1 MMSQQSKFAPFALF
15 AALLVFVVLTSLL
28 SVQLWGGKP
37 ETLPEIT
44 ELDMQDT
51 MTIQVFGTANNL
63 PNELLKSVFGLTSK
77 EDLQRTLSQ
86 TGLSLEEIA
95 SKIKKSAALEAE
107 HATKDWMK
115 IFPKFILWAAFLIM
129 TFFLLRKGKIT
140 PKLRK
145 GLLFAAIVLF
155 GVILGADPSPMGTVK
170 DAFVLFGKSGAI
182 FPPRLI
188 AFVIMLVGGV
198 FVANKFLCSWGCQVG
213 TLQDLIFRFNR
224 DTKDRQGLLPQYKV
238 PFAISNG
245 IRIAF
250 FIALGLG
257 AFVWATDII
266 DPIDPFKI
274 YKPAVLGVAGLIF
287 LALLFMAS
295 LFVYRPWCHLFCP
308 FGLVGWLTEKVS
320 IYKIK
325 VDYDACT
332 ACEACTK
339 ACPSM
344 AMEGILKQ
352 KQTTADCFACGNCL
366 ETCPVNAI
374 SFASGK
380 RQKPPEGKF

>member
-1 MMSQQSKFAPFALF
+1 MSQQSKILPVVLLVAV
-15 AALLVFVVLTSLL
+15 LVFVVLASLL

-44 ELDMQDT
+44 ELNMQET
-51 MTIQVFGTANNL
+51 MTIQEFGTANNL

-77 EDLQRTLSQ
+77 EDLQQTLGQ
-86 TGLSLEEIA
+86 IGLPLEEIA
-95 SKIKKSAALEAE
+95 SKVKKSAALEAE

-115 IFPKFILWAAFLIM
+115 IFPKFILWAAFLVM

-145 GLLFAAIVLF
+145 GLLFAAVVLF

-170 DAFVLFGKSGAI
+170 DAFVLFGQSGAI
-182 FPPRLI
+182 FPPRVI
-188 AFVIMLVGGV
+188 AFVMMLVGGI

-224 DTKDRQGLLPQYKV
+224 DAKDRKGLLPQYKI

-274 YKPAVLGVAGLIF
+274 YKPAVLGVIGIVF
-287 LALLFMAS
+287 LALLFGAS
-295 LFVYRPWCHLFCP
+295 LFIYRPWCHLFCP
-308 FGLVGWLTEKVS
+308 FGLVGWLVEKVS

-332 ACEACTK
+332 ACGACTK

-352 KQTTADCFACGNCL
+352 KHTIPDCFVCGNCL
-366 ETCPVNAI
+366 EVCPVNAV
-374 SFASGK
+374 SFDSGK
-380 RQKPPEGKF
+380 RTRPPEGKF

>member
-1 MMSQQSKFAPFALF
+1 MSHKSNVSVLLLF
-15 AALLVFVVLTSLL
+15 VGLLVFVVLTSLL
-28 SVQLWGGKP
+28 FVQLWGGKP
-37 ETLPEIT
+37 ETLPEIS
-44 ELDMQDT
+44 ELTMQES
-51 MTIQVFGTANNL
+51 MTIEDFGAKNNL
-63 PNELLKSVFGLTSK
+63 PSELLKEVFALSSK
-77 EDLQRTLSQ
+77 EQLQQTLSQ
-86 TGLSLEEIA
+86 TGLSLEEIDA
-95 SKIKKSAALEAE
+95 KVKKSAALEAE

-115 IFPKFILWAAFLIM
+115 IFPKFILWAAFLFM
-129 TFFLLRKGKIT
+129 AFSLLRKGKIT

-145 GLLFAAIVLF
+145 GLLFAALVLF
-155 GVILGADPSPMGTVK
+155 GVVLGADPSPMGTVK

-188 AFVIMLVGGV
+188 AFAIMLVGGV
-198 FVANKFLCSWGCQVG
+198 FVANKFLCSWGCQIG

-224 DTKDRQGLLPQYKV
+224 DDKDRKGLWPQYKI

-250 FIALGLG
+250 FAALGLG

-274 YKPAVLGVAGLIF
+274 YKPAVLGVTGIVF
-287 LALLFMAS
+287 LAVLLVAS

-308 FGLVGWLTEKVS
+308 FGLVGWLAEKVS

-332 ACEACTK
+332 ACEVCTK

-352 KQTTADCFACGNCL
+352 KQTVPDCFACGNCL
-366 ETCPVNAI
+366 DVCPVNAV

-380 RQKPPEGKF
+380 RAKPPEGKF